1 MSRLV
6 YFIVNCDGQICAIIS
21 DGNGVFSMGLFY
33 ISGNQCASNNGS
45 EEKITA
51 EPIHFS
57 A

>member
-6 YFIVNCDGQICAIIS
+6 FLSLTAMGRSAPLFS